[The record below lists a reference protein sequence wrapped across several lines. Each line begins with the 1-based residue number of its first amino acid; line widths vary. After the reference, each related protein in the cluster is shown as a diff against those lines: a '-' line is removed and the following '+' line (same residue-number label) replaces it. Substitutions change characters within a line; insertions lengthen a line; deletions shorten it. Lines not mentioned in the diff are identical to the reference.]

1 MNMRQL
7 FDIQKQLDETIL
19 RNHELYN
26 KDLVPAKILALEV
39 ELGELANE
47 TRCFK
52 FWSKKPSSPK
62 TVILEEYV
70 DCLHFLL
77 SIGLDEG
84 FDNAQ
89 ILMKSNPRDLVQ
101 QFQEIFRKSSVFY
114 QSLKEEDYVDLFEGF
129 LSLGRKLGFT
139 WEDIE
144 EGYLLK
150 NQINHQRQAEGY

>member
-19 RNHELYN
+19 KNHELYN
-26 KDLVPAKILALEV
+26 KDLTPAKILALEV

-52 FWSKKPSSPK
+52 FWSKKASSPK
-62 TVILEEYV
+62 NVILEEYV

-89 ILMKSNPRDLVQ
+89 FHMKKNPRDSVQ
-101 QFQEIFRKSSVFY
+101 QFQEIFRKSANFY
-114 QSLKEEDYVDLFEGF
+114 QTLKEEDYVDLFEGF

-144 EGYLLK
+144 AGYLLK